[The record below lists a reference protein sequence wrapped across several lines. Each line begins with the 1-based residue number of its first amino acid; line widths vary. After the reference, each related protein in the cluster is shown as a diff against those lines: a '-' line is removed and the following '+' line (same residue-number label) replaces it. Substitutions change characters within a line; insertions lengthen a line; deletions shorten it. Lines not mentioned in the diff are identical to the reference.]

1 MAKYT
6 EAFCVTTGSMISIM
20 QMRSEYN
27 HDPAIYEK
35 VYKGHLF
42 CPGCQAVPLTVVHT
56 NGQLYYRGHPHEEH
70 ADGCWY
76 ALDERVVKSVTEI
89 NGDSEEQALSQLD
102 SLLRATFNGNQQAAN
117 ARAANRNANRSN
129 APVVHQQQEARR
141 RLPQCRIE
149 DLPVR
154 LATNDRPQEISIY
167 YGKVLCKIVNAKNP
181 YNGVDIKVLILTPPT
196 IEIVGFLGGSC
207 KAHHHAACQAAS
219 YAVSHKKPRV
229 WLSMSIQPLQVDQH
243 TCLRSQLFE
252 CILLWSFTPYG
263 AAL

>member
-27 HDPAIYEK
+27 HDPSIYEK

-117 ARAANRNANRSN
+117 ARATNRSANRSN
-129 APVVHQQQEARR
+129 APVVHQQQAARR

-167 YGKVLCKIVNAKNP
+167 YGKVLCEIVNAKSS
-181 YNGVDIKVLILTPPT
+181 YNKTDIKVLVIKDAATKKIIMGLTISLAVWGHLTTGVQALLQSTQQP
-196 IEIVGFLGGSC
+196 IHIAFLGGPS
-207 KAHHHAACQAAS
+207 ALQ
-219 YAVSHKKPRV
+219 
-229 WLSMSIQPLQVDQH
+229 IQGMKLPHTCYLRKSTYLQVLED
-243 TCLRSQLFE
+243 
-252 CILLWSFTPYG
+252 
-263 AAL
+263 

>member
-102 SLLRATFNGNQQAAN
+102 SLLRATFNVNQQVAN
-117 ARAANRNANRSN
+117 ARAANRNANGN
-129 APVVHQQQEARR
+129 NVPVVHQQQEVRR

-154 LATNDRPQEISIY
+154 LATNDSPQEISIY
-167 YGKVLCKIVNAKNP
+167 YGKVLCEVVNAKNH
-181 YNGVDIKVLILTPPT
+181 YNGVDIKVLIVKDAVTKKTIMGLTMSLTVWSHFTTETQTLLQATHRPVH
-196 IEIVGFLGGSC
+196 IAFLGVFTSSQGRDLGLPYTCYLKTST
-207 KAHHHAACQAAS
+207 
-219 YAVSHKKPRV
+219 Y
-229 WLSMSIQPLQVDQH
+229 LQV
-243 TCLRSQLFE
+243 LRD
-252 CILLWSFTPYG
+252 
-263 AAL
+263 

>member
-1 MAKYT
+1 
-6 EAFCVTTGSMISIM
+6 M

-76 ALDERVVKSVTEI
+76 ALDERVLKNVTEI

-154 LATNDRPQEISIY
+154 LATMIDPKKLAFIM
-167 YGKVLCKIVNAKNP
+167 AKCFARLLTP
-181 YNGVDIKVLILTPPT
+181 RILTT
-196 IEIVGFLGGSC
+196 GLTSR
-207 KAHHHAACQAAS
+207 
-219 YAVSHKKPRV
+219 Y
-229 WLSMSIQPLQVDQH
+229 
-243 TCLRSQLFE
+243 
-252 CILLWSFTPYG
+252 
-263 AAL
+263 

>member
-1 MAKYT
+1 
-6 EAFCVTTGSMISIM
+6 MISIM

-154 LATNDRPQEISIY
+154 LATMIDPKKLAFIM
-167 YGKVLCKIVNAKNP
+167 AKCFARLLTP
-181 YNGVDIKVLILTPPT
+181 RILTT
-196 IEIVGFLGGSC
+196 GLTSR
-207 KAHHHAACQAAS
+207 
-219 YAVSHKKPRV
+219 Y
-229 WLSMSIQPLQVDQH
+229 
-243 TCLRSQLFE
+243 
-252 CILLWSFTPYG
+252 
-263 AAL
+263 

>member
-102 SLLRATFNGNQQAAN
+102 LLLRATFNGNQQAAN

-167 YGKVLCKIVNAKNP
+167 YGKVLCEIPQQDRHQSISNKRCCDKKNYHGADNILGCMGTSYDRSASITAIDP
-181 YNGVDIKVLILTPPT
+181 ATYSHCVPRWAFGVANSRDEASSYVLP
-196 IEIVGFLGGSC
+196 
-207 KAHHHAACQAAS
+207 
-219 YAVSHKKPRV
+219 
-229 WLSMSIQPLQVDQH
+229 
-243 TCLRSQLFE
+243 
-252 CILLWSFTPYG
+252 
-263 AAL
+263 

>member
-102 SLLRATFNGNQQAAN
+102 SLLRATFKKTWQSASCQCKGGK
-117 ARAANRNANRSN
+117 
-129 APVVHQQQEARR
+129 
-141 RLPQCRIE
+141 PQCKQKQCSCCASAARG
-149 DLPVR
+149 
-154 LATNDRPQEISIY
+154 PQASPS
-167 YGKVLCKIVNAKNP
+167 VP
-181 YNGVDIKVLILTPPT
+181 Y
-196 IEIVGFLGGSC
+196 
-207 KAHHHAACQAAS
+207 
-219 YAVSHKKPRV
+219 
-229 WLSMSIQPLQVDQH
+229 
-243 TCLRSQLFE
+243 
-252 CILLWSFTPYG
+252 
-263 AAL
+263 

>member
-70 ADGCWY
+70 TDGCWY

-89 NGDSEEQALSQLD
+89 NGDAL
-102 SLLRATFNGNQQAAN
+102 
-117 ARAANRNANRSN
+117 
-129 APVVHQQQEARR
+129 
-141 RLPQCRIE
+141 
-149 DLPVR
+149 
-154 LATNDRPQEISIY
+154 
-167 YGKVLCKIVNAKNP
+167 
-181 YNGVDIKVLILTPPT
+181 
-196 IEIVGFLGGSC
+196 
-207 KAHHHAACQAAS
+207 
-219 YAVSHKKPRV
+219 
-229 WLSMSIQPLQVDQH
+229 
-243 TCLRSQLFE
+243 TCH
-252 CILLWSFTPYG
+252 I
-263 AAL
+263 

>member
-76 ALDERVVKSVTEI
+76 AVDERAVKSVTEI
-89 NGDSEEQALSQLD
+89 NGDSEEQALSQLVVYT
-102 SLLRATFNGNQQAAN
+102 SLERFACL
-117 ARAANRNANRSN
+117 
-129 APVVHQQQEARR
+129 RR
-141 RLPQCRIE
+141 RCS
-149 DLPVR
+149 
-154 LATNDRPQEISIY
+154 TYS
-167 YGKVLCKIVNAKNP
+167 
-181 YNGVDIKVLILTPPT
+181 GVC
-196 IEIVGFLGGSC
+196 GGGTWFS
-207 KAHHHAACQAAS
+207 S
-219 YAVSHKKPRV
+219 N
-229 WLSMSIQPLQVDQH
+229 
-243 TCLRSQLFE
+243 
-252 CILLWSFTPYG
+252 
-263 AAL
+263 

>member
-42 CPGCQAVPLTVVHT
+42 CPGCQAVSLTVVHT

-89 NGDSEEQALSQLD
+89 NGDSEEQALSQLG

-129 APVVHQQQEARR
+129 APVVHQQQEARK

-149 DLPVR
+149 DLLLLYYEFLYYQLQNFGTISTNHILHSKNSGR
-154 LATNDRPQEISIY
+154 L
-167 YGKVLCKIVNAKNP
+167 
-181 YNGVDIKVLILTPPT
+181 
-196 IEIVGFLGGSC
+196 
-207 KAHHHAACQAAS
+207 S
-219 YAVSHKKPRV
+219 YRY
-229 WLSMSIQPLQVDQH
+229 L
-243 TCLRSQLFE
+243 
-252 CILLWSFTPYG
+252 Y
-263 AAL
+263 

>member
-89 NGDSEEQALSQLD
+89 NGVVRSKLFLSLTRSYVPHLMAISKLPMQGLQTAMQTEAMLLLCISSKRPAGV
-102 SLLRATFNGNQQAAN
+102 SLSA
-117 ARAANRNANRSN
+117 
-129 APVVHQQQEARR
+129 
-141 RLPQCRIE
+141 
-149 DLPVR
+149 
-154 LATNDRPQEISIY
+154 
-167 YGKVLCKIVNAKNP
+167 VLK
-181 YNGVDIKVLILTPPT
+181 
-196 IEIVGFLGGSC
+196 
-207 KAHHHAACQAAS
+207 
-219 YAVSHKKPRV
+219 
-229 WLSMSIQPLQVDQH
+229 
-243 TCLRSQLFE
+243 TCL
-252 CILLWSFTPYG
+252 CG
-263 AAL
+263 

>member
-102 SLLRATFNGNQQAAN
+102 SLLRATFNAISKLPMQGLQTAMQT
-117 ARAANRNANRSN
+117 
-129 APVVHQQQEARR
+129 EAM
-141 RLPQCRIE
+141 LLLCISSK
-149 DLPVR
+149 
-154 LATNDRPQEISIY
+154 RPAGVSLSA
-167 YGKVLCKIVNAKNP
+167 VLK
-181 YNGVDIKVLILTPPT
+181 
-196 IEIVGFLGGSC
+196 
-207 KAHHHAACQAAS
+207 
-219 YAVSHKKPRV
+219 
-229 WLSMSIQPLQVDQH
+229 
-243 TCLRSQLFE
+243 TCL
-252 CILLWSFTPYG
+252 CG
-263 AAL
+263 

>member
-102 SLLRATFNGNQQAAN
+102 SLLRATF
-117 ARAANRNANRSN
+117 
-129 APVVHQQQEARR
+129 
-141 RLPQCRIE
+141 
-149 DLPVR
+149 
-154 LATNDRPQEISIY
+154 
-167 YGKVLCKIVNAKNP
+167 K
-181 YNGVDIKVLILTPPT
+181 
-196 IEIVGFLGGSC
+196 
-207 KAHHHAACQAAS
+207 
-219 YAVSHKKPRV
+219 
-229 WLSMSIQPLQVDQH
+229 
-243 TCLRSQLFE
+243 
-252 CILLWSFTPYG
+252 
-263 AAL
+263 

>member
-70 ADGCWY
+70 VDGCWY

-102 SLLRATFNGNQQAAN
+102 SLLRATLMSTSRWPMQGRQTAMQTEIMSLLCISSK
-117 ARAANRNANRSN
+117 RS
-129 APVVHQQQEARR
+129 A
-141 RLPQCRIE
+141 
-149 DLPVR
+149 
-154 LATNDRPQEISIY
+154 
-167 YGKVLCKIVNAKNP
+167 
-181 YNGVDIKVLILTPPT
+181 GVSL
-196 IEIVGFLGGSC
+196 S
-207 KAHHHAACQAAS
+207 
-219 YAVSHKKPRV
+219 AVSK
-229 WLSMSIQPLQVDQH
+229 
-243 TCLRSQLFE
+243 TCQ
-252 CILLWSFTPYG
+252 CG
-263 AAL
+263 

>member
-167 YGKVLCKIVNAKNP
+167 YGKVLCEVVNAKNP
-181 YNGVDIKVLILTPPT
+181 YNVFDCLEPFYNRNANITTSNTTTCPYCISWCIYIIARQGLGITLYVLSQDFYILA
-196 IEIVGFLGGSC
+196 GFERLN
-207 KAHHHAACQAAS
+207 H
-219 YAVSHKKPRV
+219 
-229 WLSMSIQPLQVDQH
+229 
-243 TCLRSQLFE
+243 
-252 CILLWSFTPYG
+252 
-263 AAL
+263 